1 MCQNSVKDKEYKI
14 TMSDPLFM
22 LFLIT
27 DFPFFNRLEWHGGVG
42 TPLFVLLSYFHI
54 NHVDAA

>member
-22 LFLIT
+22 LVLIT

-42 TPLFVLLSYFHI
+42 TPLFV
-54 NHVDAA
+54 